1 MKNGFQHNRTNGLPG
16 LIVGVLFLIG
26 LPSLVNAKSTTTP
39 AKQYPC
45 GMVVTS
51 QHLATQVGYDVLRQ
65 GGNAIDA
72 AVAVGYALSVVE
84 PCCGNIGGGGFMLV
98 HLANGQN
105 SMLNFREKAPLHASA
120 SLYLDE
126 HKQPV
131 PGRMM
136 SGYLPVGVPGTV
148 MGLNT
153 ALEKYGTL
161 SLQAVMRPAIQLAKQ
176 GYVLVPGDM
185 RLIDHKLAS
194 IQSQPNVAA
203 IFSPHGKPLQ
213 AGDRLIQTN
222 LSRTLETIAS
232 GGTKAFYQGEI
243 AEKIVSASHK
253 HGGILTKQ
261 DFLDYTVDWL
271 NPVIC
276 HYRGYEVISASPPSS
291 GGITL
296 CEMLNITAGYPLS
309 ALGFHSPLGVHYII
323 EAMRFAYADRNRY
336 LGDPDF
342 VHNPV
347 DELLSAEHAN
357 AIRAQINPLKAG
369 DSKQI
374 SGAQQPQHEK
384 PETTHYSI
392 VDQYGNAV
400 SVTYT
405 LNGFFGSQVIPGD
418 LGFFLNN
425 EMDDFSLTSISAN
438 EFQLVQGEK
447 NAIQPGKRPLSS
459 MTPTIILKNKHI
471 FMVLGAPGGSTI
483 PTQVLQ
489 TIENVID
496 YHFDIKHAVDAPRF
510 HMQWMPD
517 RVFIEPNT
525 FIPATLQALK
535 KMGYQFHIGSPFNVP
550 QWGAVAAILATLDFK
565 HLTGAIDMRRPQG
578 GVMGC
583 TKD

>member
-1 MKNGFQHNRTNGLPG
+1 MMKKRQVYTRK
-16 LIVGVLFLIG
+16 LFLLIAFSYNTE
-26 LPSLVNAKSTTTP
+26 SLLYAQSGASSVK
-39 AKQYPC
+39 KYPC
-45 GMVVTS
+45 DIVVTS
-51 QHLATQVGYDVLRQ
+51 QHYATQVGYQVLRQ

-84 PCCGNIGGGGFMLV
+84 PCCGNIGGGGFMLI
-98 HLANGQN
+98 HHANNQN
-105 SMLNFREKAPLHASA
+105 SVLNFREKAPSHASVKF
-120 SLYLDE
+120 YLDE
-126 HKQPV
+126 NKRPV
-131 PGRMM
+131 SSRMR

-161 SLQAVMRPAIQLAKQ
+161 SLPVVMRPAIELAEH
-176 GYVLVPGDM
+176 GFVLVPGDL
-185 RLIDHKLAS
+185 RLINDKLTHLEK
-194 IQSQPNVAA
+194 QPNVAA
-203 IFSPHGKPLQ
+203 IFRPHGHPLQ
-213 AGDRLIQTN
+213 VGDRLVQAD
-222 LSRTLETIAS
+222 LAHTLKAISA

-243 AEKIVSASHK
+243 ADQIVRASQK

-261 DFLDYTVDWL
+261 DFLDYTVQWL
-271 NPVIC
+271 RPIVC
-276 HYRGYEVISASPPSS
+276 HYRGYEVISAPPPSS

-296 CEMLNITAGYPLS
+296 CEMLNITAHYPLAS
-309 ALGFHSPLGVHYII
+309 LGFHSPLATHYIL

-342 VHNPV
+342 VDNPV
-347 DELLSAEHAN
+347 NKLLSIEHAN
-357 AIRAQINPLKAG
+357 KIRSKINKFRASDLPKKEGAISAT
-369 DSKQI
+369 
-374 SGAQQPQHEK
+374 HEK

-425 EMDDFSLTSISAN
+425 EMDDFTLIPGFSN
-438 EFQLVQGEK
+438 GFQLNQGEG
-447 NAIQPGKRPLSS
+447 NIMQPNKRPLSS
-459 MTPTIILKNKHI
+459 MTPTIVLNNNML

-496 YHFDIKHAVDAPRF
+496 YHFDIKDAVDAPRF
-510 HMQWMPD
+510 HMQGQPNL
-517 RVFIEPNT
+517 VYIEPDT
-525 FIPATLQALK
+525 FTSSTLQALK

-550 QWGAVAAILATLDFK
+550 RWGAVAAILAHTTGK
-565 HLTGAIDMRRPQG
+565 HNCLTGAIDMRRPQG
-578 GVMGC
+578 AVMGC
-583 TKD
+583 GYKR